1 LVWAQDFGTTDPI
14 FLRDVG
20 FYLFVL
26 PFLNLVQTSLVL
38 LTLSVTLMLGLAYF
52 GTGALQFGAKGFV
65 AANPRVLRHL
75 LANAFLL
82 LTAWAWGYYLDRFG
96 LLTKSAGVVFG
107 AGYTDVHVVLP
118 GLWVALGATLALICV
133 LVWVAATNAPRIAVL
148 GTGGYLLILIAALEV
163 VPWSFQKLIVKP
175 NELELETPFLLKNIA
190 LTRAAY
196 SLDKIDVRFHTT
208 EKNSTFRSCGR
219 ISRRS
224 TTSASGIIA
233 R

>member
-1 LVWAQDFGTTDPI
+1 RFSDLQSLLRGRGSTGISQSWPGMAQSDARRLTPLLILWSAATAAIVGFAFYGEWDRLLRLVLGQDFGTTDPI

-107 AGYTDVHVVLP
+107 AGGTGGHVVFA
-118 GLWVALGATLALICV
+118 GLWVGV
-133 LVWVAATNAPRIAVL
+133 GGGRAPISVVVV
-148 GTGGYLLILIAALEV
+148 GGGGKR
-163 VPWSFQKLIVKP
+163 P
-175 NELELETPFLLKNIA
+175 
-190 LTRAAY
+190 R
-196 SLDKIDVRFHTT
+196 H
-208 EKNSTFRSCGR
+208 
-219 ISRRS
+219 
-224 TTSASGIIA
+224 
-233 R
+233 